1 LPQISKALLPFLGL
15 WLVSNVTLPR
25 KWSICLFALTGG
37 MMWLLLQ
44 GHFELNGNADRG
56 GVMLESSR
64 VADCLQL
71 MITIM
76 ARRAVPGILHP

>member
-1 LPQISKALLPFLGL
+1 
-15 WLVSNVTLPR
+15 
-25 KWSICLFALTGG
+25 

-44 GHFELNGNADRG
+44 GNFELNGNADRG

-71 MITIM
+71 MMTIM